1 MWSAVTADLASTDGW
16 RNVAGET
23 SVPSR
28 SVLVVAASP
37 QIVDQA
43 SSAPRVVSP
52 STEP

>member
-1 MWSAVTADLASTDGW
+1 MWSAVTADLARTDGW

-37 QIVDQA
+37 QIVDHA
-43 SSAPRVVSP
+43 SSDPRVVSP